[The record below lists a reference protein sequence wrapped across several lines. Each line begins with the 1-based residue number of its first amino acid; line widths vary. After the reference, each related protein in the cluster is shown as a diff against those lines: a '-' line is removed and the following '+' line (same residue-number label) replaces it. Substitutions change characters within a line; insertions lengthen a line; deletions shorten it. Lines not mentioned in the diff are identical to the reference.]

1 MVCAFPGAAVQ
12 QARYYLKT
20 LAKQGYLRKPM
31 NNKTPELQPVYWLFS
46 RRLGLL
52 ASVSGIAVGAVLRS
66 REQGQGRGIIKAI
79 NSLTEIVVIAGQ

>member
-31 NNKTPELQPVYWLFS
+31 NNRRPELQPVY
-46 RRLGLL
+46 RLPDRCFGLL
-52 ASVSGIAVGAVLRS
+52 ADASGVVVVSMFGC
-66 REQGQGRGIIKAI
+66 REQGQGRWIVKAI
-79 NSLTEIVVIAGQ
+79 NGLAEAVVIVG

>member
-31 NNKTPELQPVYWLFS
+31 NIRSPELQPVY
-46 RRLGLL
+46 RLSDRCFGLL
-52 ASVSGIAVGAVLRS
+52 VDASGIAVVPMLRC
-66 REQGQGRGIIKAI
+66 REQGQCCGIVKAI
-79 NSLTEIVVIAGQ
+79 NGLAEAVVIVGQ